1 MNAALPLQ
9 AVQALNACASP
20 IPADAPAVTQQQFRN
35 AMAKLPAAVH
45 IITTDGPHGKAGIT
59 ASAVCSLS
67 DSPPTLIVCL
77 NREARARHCA
87 VANGRLAVNVLGED
101 GQELSAVFAGQRGL
115 EMPERF
121 GTGANWQAL
130 DSGAPVLEDAV
141 CAFDCLIDSV
151 QEVGSHSVLICRVLA
166 ISPLKAAPN
175 LLYHERQYKV
185 CPPTAASTVTSTA
198 SPKSSTT
205 P

>member
-9 AVQALNACASP
+9 AVQALDASASSG
-20 IPADAPAVTQQQFRN
+20 PAAAPAVSQQLFRN

-45 IITTDGPHGKAGIT
+45 IITTDGPAGKAGIT

-77 NREARARHCA
+77 NRDARARHCA
-87 VANGRLAVNVLGED
+87 VANGRLAVNVLGQD
-101 GQELSAVFAGQRGL
+101 SQELSAVFAGQRGL

-121 GTGANWQAL
+121 ATGAAWQPL
-130 DSGAPVLEDAV
+130 DTGAPVLQDAV

-175 LLYHERQYKV
+175 LLYHDRQYKV
-185 CPPTAASTVTSTA
+185 CPPTVPPAAPTH
-198 SPKSSTT
+198 P
-205 P
+205 